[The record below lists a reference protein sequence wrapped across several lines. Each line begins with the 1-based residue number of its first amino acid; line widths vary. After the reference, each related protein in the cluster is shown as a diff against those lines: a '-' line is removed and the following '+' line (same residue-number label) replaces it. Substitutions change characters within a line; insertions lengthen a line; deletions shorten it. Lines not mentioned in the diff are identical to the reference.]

1 MTTDELRKLYLD
13 FFIERDHTLVSSDSL
28 VPTYDPSLLFSGAG
42 MNQFKDE
49 FLGRGKRPLKR
60 ACSSQ
65 KCIRTGDIDSVGVTT
80 SHHVFFEM
88 LGNFSFGDYFK
99 REAIRWGWEFCV
111 DVLKLP
117 DDRLNVS
124 IYENDEEAYSF
135 WQSEVNLPDEKIFR
149 LGAHENFWPADAPTE
164 SPAGQLCGPCS
175 EIFYDWGPTGCTDP
189 DCNPSCDCGRHVEIW
204 NLVFQQFEKGAGP
217 GELHELPQKNIDT
230 GAGLERIAAVMQ
242 GVKSDFDLDI
252 FKPLIAE
259 AERLT
264 GARVEGAD
272 AEGMKHLRRIADY
285 MRAVSF
291 LIADGVLPA
300 NDGRGYVERRLLRR
314 SVLAGRALG
323 ASGPFCYNMV
333 APVAE
338 LMGGQYPEV
347 RERRE
352 NIARIIKAEEEKFE
366 RTLGAG
372 VARMNELIA
381 AVRKSGETGLPGGEA
396 FRLYDTYGF
405 PVELAEDMLHAEGLT
420 LDRAGFE
427 AEVEKQRAR
436 ARAGSAFTQDVFG
449 DVIGKV
455 KEITGGTE
463 FVRDWKDGGTA
474 KVLAIM
480 KGSDLVE
487 EAQVGEGVSIV
498 LDRTPFYGEAG
509 GQVGDQGELKWEG
522 GAAHIFDTV
531 RADEVFLHRADR
543 NLAVDSGSLRIGQT
557 VIPKINKTR
566 RRAIE
571 ANHTV
576 THILHHY
583 LREVLGKHVEQAG
596 SLVDAERLRLDFTH
610 FEAAGPEELRRVEE
624 LVNEAIRSGGSVETR
639 ETGVGEARA
648 AGAMAL
654 FGEKYGETVRMV
666 TTDLGVGKSIELCGG
681 THLDNVQDAGCFRIE
696 KEESVASG
704 MRRITALTGMG
715 AVERGNE
722 DRAALRAVD
731 SALALSADDDQDGDA
746 GLKARD
752 ELEALC
758 RVVKC
763 QREGVVDKLKALVSH
778 SGLDAAA
785 LAKLPTGRKE
795 RAAALAK
802 AARKA
807 EKRAAGERASLLAG
821 RGKEIAAA
829 ARELAG
835 GAKFASAA
843 LEGVGAKDLRR
854 LADEVR
860 AALPSGVVFLASNSG
875 GKAALVATVSEDLVK
890 KGVKAGDIVKA
901 AAARV
906 GGGGGGRPNMAQAG
920 GPEPENIPA
929 AIEAA
934 AGAVEAAQS

>member
-13 FFIERDHTLVSSDSL
+13 FFIERGHTLVSSDSL

-65 KCIRTGDIDSVGVTT
+65 KCMRTGDIDSVGVTT

-88 LGNFSFGDYFK
+88 LGNFSFGNYFK
-99 REAIRWGWEFCV
+99 REAIVWAWEFYRE
-111 DVLKLP
+111 VLEIPYEKLS
-117 DDRLNVS
+117 VS
-124 IYENDEEAYSF
+124 VYEEDGEAYSI
-135 WQSEVNLPDEKIFR
+135 WEKEIGLPEGKIYRFD
-149 LGAHENFWPADAPTE
+149 AHENFWPADAPTQ

-175 EIFYDWGPTGCTDP
+175 EIFYDWGPTDCTNP
-189 DCNPSCDCGRHVEIW
+189 DCDPSCDCGRHVEIW
-204 NLVFQQFEKGAGP
+204 NLVFQQFEKGEKP

-230 GAGLERIAAVMQ
+230 GAGLERNAAVMQ

-252 FKPLIAE
+252 FKPLTAE
-259 AERLT
+259 AQRLT
-264 GARVEGAD
+264 GARVEDAD
-272 AEGMKHLRRIADY
+272 GEGMKHLRRVADY

-314 SVLAGRALG
+314 AVLSGRVLG
-323 ASGPFCYNMV
+323 ASGPFAYNMV
-333 APVAE
+333 AAVAE
-338 LMGGQYPEV
+338 IMGGQYPEV

-352 NIARIIKAEEEKFE
+352 NIARIVKAEEEKFE
-366 RTLGAG
+366 RTLGSG
-372 VARMNELIA
+372 VARMNDLLDEMK
-381 AVRKSGETGLPGGEA
+381 RRGETVLPGEEA

-405 PVELAEDMLHAEGLT
+405 PVELAEDMLAAEGLD
-420 LDRAGFE
+420 LDREGF
-427 AEVEKQRAR
+427 AAQVEKQRTR

-449 DVIGKV
+449 DATSGLPP
-455 KEITGGTE
+455 TE
-463 FVRDWKDGGTA
+463 FVREWKDGETA

-480 KGSDLVE
+480 KGDRLVE
-487 EAQVGEGVSIV
+487 EAAVGEGVSIV
-498 LDRTPFYGEAG
+498 LDRTPFYAEAG
-509 GQVGDQGELKWEG
+509 GQVGDQGTLTWDG
-522 GAAHIFDTV
+522 GEAHIFDTA
-531 RADEVFLHRADR
+531 RADAIFLHRADR
-543 NLAVDSGSLRIGQT
+543 NAEGDHGTLRVGQAVT
-557 VIPKINKTR
+557 PKLNEPR
-566 RRAIE
+566 RGRIE

-576 THILHHY
+576 THVLHHY
-583 LREVLGKHVEQAG
+583 LRQVLGKHVEQAG
-596 SLVDAERLRLDFTH
+596 SLVDPYRLRLDFTH
-610 FEAAGPEELRRVEE
+610 FEAVKPAELHRVEE
-624 LVNEAIRSGGSVETR
+624 LVNKAIGNRGVVETR
-639 ETGVGEARA
+639 ETTVEEARA

-666 TTDLGVGKSIELCGG
+666 TTDLGGGVRSIELCGG
-681 THLDNVQDAGCFRIE
+681 THLPNVKGAGHFRIE

-704 MRRITALTGMG
+704 MRRITALTGYF
-715 AVERGNE
+715 AEE
-722 DRAALRAVD
+722 KATDDRADLRAID
-731 SALALSADDDQDGDA
+731 LALGLPGYDDKGDDA

-763 QREGVVDKLKALVSH
+763 QRERLVGKLQDVVGH

-785 LAKLPTGRKE
+785 LDKLPRDRTE
-795 RAAALAK
+795 RAAALLEAAK
-802 AARKA
+802 QA
-807 EKRAAGERASLLAG
+807 EKQAAGARASQLAG
-821 RGKEIAAA
+821 RGKDIAAA

-835 GAKFASAA
+835 GVKFASAA
-843 LEGVGAKDLRR
+843 LDGVGVDDLRR

-860 AALPSGVVFLASNSG
+860 AAMPSGVVFLASNAG

-890 KGVKAGDIVKA
+890 QGVKAGEVVR
-901 AAARV
+901 AAAREV

-920 GPEPENIPA
+920 GSKPENIPA

-934 AGAVEAAQS
+934 AGAVEAAKS